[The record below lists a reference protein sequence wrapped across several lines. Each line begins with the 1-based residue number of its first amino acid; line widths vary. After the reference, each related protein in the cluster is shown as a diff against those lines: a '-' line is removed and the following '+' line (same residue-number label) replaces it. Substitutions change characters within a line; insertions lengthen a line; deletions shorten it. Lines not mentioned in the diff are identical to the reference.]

1 MAEVGCLKDGSFQ
14 NLQVEGLLTG
24 NKVNVKNITGPITV
38 LTEADSGC
46 ICTINV
52 GNDVPTKITLP
63 AITSSNIGSHYEF
76 FLGTENAGGI
86 DILTASKHDTTGDT
100 FFGAIKIGIN
110 AVWGEDTAQD
120 GGVFYLLASGDH
132 NQINMTTGADGVG
145 EVGSYVRCVAISY
158 SSDSHSLWQVT
169 GLLGKKNSDT
179 SASGVFVDRD

>member
-1 MAEVGCLKDGSFQ
+1 MAEIGCLKDGSFQ

-24 NKVNVKNITGPITV
+24 NKVNVKNITGAITV

-52 GNDVPTKITLP
+52 VSDASTTITLP

-110 AVWGEDTAQD
+110 AEWEAEGAQD
-120 GGVFYLLASGDH
+120 GVLFYLLASGDH
-132 NQINMTTGADGVG
+132 NLINMTSGGDGVG
-145 EVGSYVRCVAISY
+145 EVGSYVRCVAIY
-158 SSDSHSLWQVT
+158 HSSTSNSLWQVT
-169 GLLGKKNSDT
+169 GRLGTHDPNGDGSKI
-179 SASGVFVDRD
+179 FVNR